1 MNRFKRDLI
10 RIGPSLS
17 IPNMKRSV
25 KLADVAR
32 AAGVSQGTASNVFAK
47 PDLVRPEVR
56 KRVEAAAAA
65 LGYHGPDPKGRLL
78 RAGKVNAIGV
88 VVMDD
93 LAYFFN
99 DPFNREFMTGVAEVC
114 DARGAGISLV
124 SAVDRDSAAWGI
136 DTALVDGFILQCIED
151 GDRLIEL
158 ARKRGLPFV
167 AVDVDAGPGTSSLL
181 VDDRHGARLSA
192 EHLLALG
199 HRRFGMLCLD
209 LRFDAHYGPVDAAR
223 RAEVSYG
230 ATRDRLEGYAEALA
244 AAGITLDDVAIIEA
258 DNGRAGALAAAETL
272 LDIAPEV
279 TAVLAMSDVLAMG
292 MLAAARARGRAV
304 PAELSVIGYDDVPE
318 AAASAPPL
326 TTISQRV
333 QERGRLAARMI
344 FDSGP
349 PRKETAPVELVVRA
363 STGPAPP
370 PR

>member
-1 MNRFKRDLI
+1 
-10 RIGPSLS
+10 
-17 IPNMKRSV
+17 MKRTV

-47 PDLVRPEVR
+47 PELVRPEVR
-56 KRVEAAAAA
+56 ERVEEVAKA

-124 SAVDRDSAAWGI
+124 SAVNRESVAWGI

-167 AVDVDAGPGTSSLL
+167 AVDVDAGPDASSLM
-181 VDDRHGARLSA
+181 VDDRLGARLAA

-199 HRRFGMLCLD
+199 HRQFGILCLEIHSD
-209 LRFDAHYGPVDAAR
+209 GRKGIVDKAR

-230 ATRDRLEGYAEALA
+230 ATRDRLAGYRDALE
-244 AAGITLDDVAIIEA
+244 AAGISFKDTVIVESDSDKK
-258 DNGRAGALAAAETL
+258 GALVGARTL
-272 LDIAPEV
+272 LDAAPGI
-279 TAVLAMSDVLAMG
+279 TAVLAMSDVMALALMAVAEERG
-292 MLAAARARGRAV
+292 LAI
-304 PAELSVIGYDDVPE
+304 PDDISVIGYDDVPE
-318 AAASAPPL
+318 AATAEPPL
-326 TTISQRV
+326 TTISQHV
-333 QERGRLAARMI
+333 TERGRAAARII
-344 FDSGP
+344 FDPAP
-349 PRKETAPVELVVRA
+349 PRKETMPVDLVIRA
-363 STGPAPP
+363 STGPARP